1 MIIKIETDFNSGR
14 GIPVIVDDKPV
25 GFIRDAPEL
34 LRKVLQAMLED
45 MNNLRKDVKEK
56 DEWIEQLLEDE
67 QRYNELLEEDDDD
80 VDWWRND
87 E

>member
-1 MIIKIETDFNSGR
+1 
-14 GIPVIVDDKPV
+14 
-25 GFIRDAPEL
+25 
-34 LRKVLQAMLED
+34 MLED